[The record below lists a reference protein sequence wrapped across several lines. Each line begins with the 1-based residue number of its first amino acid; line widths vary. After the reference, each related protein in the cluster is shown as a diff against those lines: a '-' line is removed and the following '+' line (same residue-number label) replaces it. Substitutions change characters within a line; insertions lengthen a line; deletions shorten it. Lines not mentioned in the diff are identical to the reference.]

1 MKLAK
6 RLKEMDL
13 PGLEWELTRL
23 EQEEEMIR
31 AVVKEKEERYQ
42 VCCEVFQSAEKE
54 FNRVSHSTMELKHMV
69 IQLQTLNILIQTD
82 IYEKDIEKLSNY
94 QLTLKAPLEEKER
107 AYNYAKNALYEAR
120 EKLRKV
126 KDKKLDLRST
136 IKNVKVPLKEKPS
149 VRSKVVPLEVK
160 EVCPTCGRVP
170 TVLGTCGCS

>member
-1 MKLAK
+1 MRRNKKMKLAK
-6 RLKEMDL
+6 RLKKMDL

-120 EKLRKV
+120 EKL
-126 KDKKLDLRST
+126 T

-160 EVCPTCGRVP
+160 EVCPACGRVP